1 MGKSNNV
8 IKLAF
13 TGSTKLTLE
22 AMKQIM
28 RLDGFDTIG
37 LFGLSDDRLP
47 GKVNSVRMD
56 DFCADN
62 GIVLN
67 KTENWDSFY
76 SFCLENDVDIII
88 TLGDSRIVPKNIV
101 NNFEVIGTHGAILPD
116 VQGGA
121 SLVWGRMLNNGVW
134 GVSIMRIGEKVDSG
148 EILKKK
154 TFNYTDTTT
163 EKEFVNMS
171 DGIAIELLLDV
182 LQGNPEPQQNKRWDI
197 RVAKHTD
204 SHKVKEILEYCL
216 ANNLSVYLPPRT
228 PEDGLI
234 KTHWPEEFKTFFKV
248 ANNNPYP
255 KWREE

>member
-1 MGKSNNV
+1 MGENNNV

-22 AMKQIM
+22 AMKQIT
-28 RLDGFDTIG
+28 RLNGFKIIG
-37 LFGLSDDRLP
+37 LFGLSDDRLS

-56 DFCADN
+56 KFCTEN
-62 GIVLN
+62 SIVLN

-76 SFCLENDVDIII
+76 AFCTENNVDLII
-88 TLGDSRIVPKNIV
+88 TLGDSRIVPKKIV
-101 NNFEVIGTHGAILPD
+101 NNFEVIGNHGAILPD

-121 SLVWGRMLNNGVW
+121 SLVWGRMLNNGIW

-148 EILKKK
+148 EILKKR
-154 TFNYTDTTT
+154 TFSYTDTTT
-163 EKEFVNMS
+163 EAEFVEMS
-171 DGIAIELLLDV
+171 DSMAIELLLEV
-182 LQGNPEPQQNKRWDI
+182 LQGNPEPQQNKKWDVRI
-197 RVAKHTD
+197 AKHTD

-228 PEDGLI
+228 PEDGLV
-234 KTHWPEEFKTFFKV
+234 KNHWPENFKTFFKV
-248 ANNNPYP
+248 ANHNPYP